1 MAERY
6 KRVETF
12 AMPTEYERAAME
24 ARRRQRMAEML
35 AQQEFNPSDY
45 PMAPIPSAYP
55 LARALKNF
63 LSGREEA
70 LAEKAAQTAEKEGR
84 KELLDY
90 MRSFE
95 PDERTVDVGKIADLE
110 AAIPQLD
117 STGRLTHIAPSAIA
131 APNQQLMPA
140 MTASGEIDINAP
152 MQMRVGGPLSMAQKR
167 ARALEGFEST
177 NPMVQQFALSQYEK
191 TMPKELDL
199 KIAALDPS
207 KVDMA
212 SVAEAQRTGDISK
225 IKPRAAAPEAMTPY
239 QQAQLKIEQE
249 RLAFQKSRAGQAAE
263 RPKAPSGHRYTDTG
277 DLEPIPGGPF
287 DPNRVRDL
295 PNSIVTQ
302 VTQEKRNAGKFTNA
316 LKTTNNFIDMIEK
329 GELPLNKL
337 SAVEYAA
344 KRAFD
349 LARNE
354 AGDPTE
360 PYVRYYELERFV
372 NQQVNTI
379 LSAAKGPQTDQD
391 ALRARQQILDNPNN
405 ENVVLSALR
414 DLQRIWNEEIE
425 LSSAAVEDLI
435 TPYGRG
441 SRNRGARGSW

>member
-1 MAERY
+1 
-6 KRVETF
+6 
-12 AMPTEYERAAME
+12 ME
-24 ARRRQRMAEML
+24 ARRRRRMAEML
-35 AQQEFNPSDY
+35 AAQAYQPQDVGV
-45 PMAPIPSAYP
+45 APIPKAAP
-55 LARALKNF
+55 LVQGLQAFLTARQQRKA
-63 LSGREEA
+63 EEA
-70 LAEKAAQTAEKEGR
+70 GATAEKAGR

-90 MRSFE
+90 IRSFE
-95 PDERTVDVGKIADLE
+95 PEEKTVDMGNIAAME
-110 AAIPQLD
+110 AATPYLD
-117 STGRLTHIAPSAIA
+117 ESGRLQHAAPSAVA
-131 APNQQLMPA
+131 APNQRLAPA
-140 MTASGEIDINAP
+140 MTPTGEIDINQP
-152 MQMRVGGPLSMAQKR
+152 MQMRVGGPLTLAQKR

-177 NPMVQQFALSQYEK
+177 NPMLQQFALSQYEK

-199 KIAALDPS
+199 KVAALDPS

-249 RLAFQKSRAGQAAE
+249 RLAFQKSRAGQASE

-337 SAVEYAA
+337 SAVEYAS

-435 TPYGRG
+435 TPYGHG